1 MSDTRTTHTHDASVM
16 SVMSVMM
23 SSDTHTH
30 THTLRTLDAMR
41 SDDAV
46 RSDTHTHTQHLTE
59 CDETYLPPSDDASDD
74 ATR

>member
-30 THTLRTLDAMR
+30 TLRTLDAMR

-46 RSDTHTHTQHLTE
+46 RSDTHTHTHTTL
-59 CDETYLPPSDDASDD
+59 D
-74 ATR
+74 